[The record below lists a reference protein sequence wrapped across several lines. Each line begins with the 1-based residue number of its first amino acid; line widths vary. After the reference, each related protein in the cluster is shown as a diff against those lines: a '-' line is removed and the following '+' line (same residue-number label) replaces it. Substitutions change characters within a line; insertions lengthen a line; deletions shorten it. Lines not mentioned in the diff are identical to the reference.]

1 MRNERQELARRALQL
16 RSQGLTLKQIGARLG
31 RSEGEV
37 SRLVRAVASPAEHTT
52 ARPTNG
58 ATYRKTLHVAEQPAQ
73 DRHGRCL

>member
-37 SRLVRAVASPAEHTT
+37 SRLVRAVASHAEHST
-52 ARPTNG
+52 A
-58 ATYRKTLHVAEQPAQ
+58 
-73 DRHGRCL
+73 